1 MDLSEKVKRYAEIK
15 AEISELKSETASR
28 LISLRLRK
36 PTCRIQSL
44 NLLSTATML
53 AMQSQS
59 PTPTTLSLCTQ
70 QCLRRSLVKRT
81 ATL

>member
-15 AEISELKSETASR
+15 AEISELKSEAE
-28 LISLRLRK
+28 